1 MDEIDDILC
10 CTYGCV
16 GKSGRDKVDW
26 DQQYVAI
33 DLSIAI

>member
-1 MDEIDDILC
+1 MKLMI
-10 CTYGCV
+10 YCV
-16 GKSGRDKVDW
+16 VRIGVGRSGRDKVDW